1 MCAAQRDST
10 FLENQSPAGL
20 DWFERFAVKTAVLS
34 GKPLTFLTAV
44 VVVVVW
50 ALTVPM
56 FHYRDT
62 WQLVINTGTTIVTF
76 LMVFLIQATQNRDTL
91 ALQIKL
97 SELILAVEGARNELA
112 AVEKKS
118 DSALTDIAEG
128 IRREAKM
135 SERPAGDRTAK

>member
-20 DWFERFAVKTAVLS
+20 DWFERFAVQTAVLS

-50 ALTVPM
+50 ALTGPM
-56 FHYRDT
+56 FHYSDT
-62 WQLVINTGTTIVTF
+62 WQLDRHVPDGVSDPGHPEPRHARPSD
-76 LMVFLIQATQNRDTL
+76 QAVGADPGGGRRTQR
-91 ALQIKL
+91 
-97 SELILAVEGARNELA
+97 ARGSG
-112 AVEKKS
+112 KKS